1 MIQARKNSLLAIIST
16 AILASGA
23 GVIASLDAM
32 QYNAIAYPQQQE
44 GYSHYGMMKPPGV
57 YAAGTIASL
66 QNDQNGNPT
75 WIVSGYWKGSL
86 TMDNKTEGRGV
97 GTGNQTTTNNDTAN
111 TNSTAATADN
121 LTTARFNAM
130 FNMVMT
136 NGSAM
141 HKHAIYNFKL
151 MNMSNP
157 NNTTSVFNGTAT
169 ITMKEGPVDNVPVSI
184 KRIDDNVISIS
195 ADPAKLN
202 NHFGN
207 TPIYGTIMKSV
218 IVKK

>member
-1 MIQARKNSLLAIIST
+1 MNKLHLAL
-16 AILASGA
+16 AILAIVAALGA
-23 GVIASLDAM
+23 VVIASLDAM
-32 QYNAIAYPQQQE
+32 QYNAIAYPQQQQK
-44 GYSHYGMMKPPGV
+44 GYSHYGMMKPPGA

-86 TMDNKTEGRGV
+86 TMDNKTEGEGV
-97 GTGNQTTTNNDTAN
+97 GTGNQTTATTNATVN
-111 TNSTAATADN
+111 TNSTTTAAGN

-141 HKHAIYNFKL
+141 HKHKIYNFEL

-169 ITMKEGPVDNVPVSI
+169 ITMKEGPVDNVPLSV
-184 KRIDDNVISIS
+184 KRIDDNVISIW
-195 ADPAKLN
+195 ADPAKVN

>member
-44 GYSHYGMMKPPGV
+44 EYSHYGMMKPPGV

-111 TNSTAATADN
+111 TNSTAATAGN

-184 KRIDDNVISIS
+184 KRIDDNVISIL

>member
-1 MIQARKNSLLAIIST
+1 MIQARKNSLLSVIS
-16 AILASGA
+16 AVMLASGI
-23 GVIASLDAM
+23 VLIASLDAM
-32 QYNAIAYPQQQE
+32 QYNAVAYPQQQE

-57 YAAGTIASL
+57 YAAGTIAGL

-86 TMDNKTEGRGV
+86 TMDNKTKEGVV
-97 GTGNQTTTNNDTAN
+97 GTGNQTTATAN
-111 TNSTAATADN
+111 TNSTATTASN

-151 MNMSNP
+151 MNMSSP

-169 ITMKEGPVDNVPVSI
+169 ITMKDGPVDSVPVSI
-184 KRIDDNVISIS
+184 KRIDDNVISIW
-195 ADPAKLN
+195 ADPAKVN
-202 NHFGN
+202 NHFGT

>member
-1 MIQARKNSLLAIIST
+1 MDKLHLAL
-16 AILASGA
+16 AILAIVAALGA
-23 GVIASLDAM
+23 VVIASLDAM
-32 QYNAIAYPQQQE
+32 QYNAIAYSQQQQK
-44 GYSHYGMMKPPGV
+44 GYSHYGMMKPPGA

-66 QNDQNGNPT
+66 QNDQNSNPT

-86 TMDNKTEGRGV
+86 TMDNKTEGEGV
-97 GTGNQTTTNNDTAN
+97 GTGNQTTTTTNATAN
-111 TNSTAATADN
+111 TNSTAAAAAGN

-141 HKHAIYNFKL
+141 HKHAIYNFEL

-157 NNTTSVFNGTAT
+157 NNTTSVFNGIAT
-169 ITMKEGPVDNVPVSI
+169 ITMKDGPVDNVPLSV
-184 KRIDDNVISIS
+184 KRIDDNVISIW
-195 ADPAKLN
+195 ADPAKVN

>member
-1 MIQARKNSLLAIIST
+1 MNKLHLAL
-16 AILASGA
+16 AILAIVAALGA
-23 GVIASLDAM
+23 VVIASLDAM
-32 QYNAIAYPQQQE
+32 QYNAIAYSQQQQK
-44 GYSHYGMMKPPGV
+44 GYSHYGMMKPPGA

-86 TMDNKTEGRGV
+86 TMDNKTEGEGV
-97 GTGNQTTTNNDTAN
+97 GTGNQTTTTTNATAN
-111 TNSTAATADN
+111 TNSTAAAAGN

-141 HKHAIYNFKL
+141 HKHAIYNFEL

-169 ITMKEGPVDNVPVSI
+169 ITMKDGPVDNVPLSV
-184 KRIDDNVISIS
+184 KRIDDNVISIW
-195 ADPAKLN
+195 ADPAKVN

-207 TPIYGTIMKSV
+207 TLIYGTIMKSV

>member
-1 MIQARKNSLLAIIST
+1 MNKLHLAL
-16 AILASGA
+16 AILAIVAALGA
-23 GVIASLDAM
+23 VVIASLDAM
-32 QYNAIAYPQQQE
+32 QYNAIAYPQQQQK
-44 GYSHYGMMKPPGV
+44 GYSHYGMMKPPGA

-86 TMDNKTEGRGV
+86 TMDNKTEGEGV
-97 GTGNQTTTNNDTAN
+97 GTGNQTTATTNATVN
-111 TNSTAATADN
+111 TNSTTTAAGN

-141 HKHAIYNFKL
+141 HKHEIYNFEL

-169 ITMKEGPVDNVPVSI
+169 ITMKEGPVDNVPLSV
-184 KRIDDNVISIS
+184 KRIDDNVISIW
-195 ADPAKLN
+195 ADPAKVN